1 MTIYSIRRA
10 CLTFVCLVVVVVVVA
25 GGENL
30 NCHSSKKRGGGEFGQ
45 ILVSF
50 LIV

>member
-10 CLTFVCLVVVVVVVA
+10 CLTFVCLVVVVVVA

-30 NCHSSKKRGGGEFGQ
+30 NCHSSKKRDGGEFGQ